1 MSANSTLFKVLTS
14 STMEKSAGKGDLL
27 KGLWGIGRL
36 IAGTGARSV
45 DDWMGGQW
53 RWMARRML
61 DLKNKKVRRIPNWG
75 TGDVTRKS
83 GYEYTGNSK
92 FWKWMADVANSYAID
107 KWGKRQLSAGGR
119 QLASGL
125 GKTNPQDIRRFGHRA
140 TRFAR
145 TAGQVGMGGYLADAT
160 LPMVWDGYEDS
171 WLGKGLKTI
180 NYANPTYWMFRGLEI
195 PDTYATPLG
204 WVGLGAG
211 KLMEGAAEGMVGA
224 AQQGATQAIDSTA
237 DALSNMS
244 LADRL
249 GFLFSPGT
257 AASRYREQAMD
268 QLAST
273 MQSAGL
279 TSSGDADKDRALRDI
294 AKTVPV

>member
-1 MSANSTLFKVLTS
+1 MPADNTLFKVLTS
-14 STMEKSAGKGDLL
+14 STMEKSAGKGADLL
-27 KGLWGIGRL
+27 KGIGRL
-36 IAGTGARSV
+36 LLGTGARSV

-83 GYEYTGNSK
+83 GYEYTGNSR
-92 FWKWMADVANSYAID
+92 FWKWIANVANSYAID

-119 QLASGL
+119 QLARGL
-125 GKTNPQDIRRFGHRA
+125 GKTNPQDIRRIGHRA
-140 TRFAR
+140 TRYAR
-145 TAGQVGMGGYLADAT
+145 TMGKVGMGGYLADQVV
-160 LPMVWDGYEDS
+160 LPAFWDGYDDS
-171 WLGKGLKTI
+171 WLGKGIKTI
-180 NYANPTYWMFRGLEI
+180 SYANPAYWMFRGLEI
-195 PDTYATPLG
+195 PDTYATPIG
-204 WVGLGAG
+204 WASLGAG

-279 TSSGDADKDRALRDI
+279 VSSGDADKDRALRDI